1 MSVSGIKKGGYDISH
16 VLERDPVRLVAE
28 PDNAFDPH
36 AVKVI
41 SDRGK
46 MLGYL
51 PADYA
56 AVLEASEWT
65 ATVSAV
71 LPHPETGAPAGL
83 RLALRRRVVVSEEAS
98 R

>member
-1 MSVSGIKKGGYDISH
+1 MSVSGIKKGGYDIGH

-41 SDRGK
+41 SDRGE

-71 LPHPETGAPAGL
+71 LPHPGTGAPAGL
-83 RLALRRRVVVSEEAS
+83 RLALRRRLRAETNT
-98 R
+98 